1 MKINNNNIVSKWQE
15 YFINTYNQ
23 PDFVIDYGEGSC
35 FFDTK
40 GNKYIDFTSGYGVS
54 SLGYSNNNLKT
65 ALKEQVDKLLHTSNL
80 YFNGPVLSVGEKIIN
95 TSGLDKVYF
104 CNSGTEAN
112 ETAFKIARKYSS
124 DKYGEGRGT
133 IISLK
138 DSFHGRTMMSLMAT
152 GMDKYHKY
160 FYPLPEGF
168 KYVEKND
175 IEDFKNNIDSTVC
188 AVILEAI
195 QGEGGVNV
203 LEKDYIL
210 ELVKLCKEKD
220 IAVIFDE
227 VQCGIARTGKFFGYE
242 YFDVKP
248 DIVTIAKGLGA
259 GIPIGGV
266 LVNEKF
272 SKVLGKGDQGTT
284 FGGNLLAM
292 VAASVVLDE
301 ISKEGFYKDVLEK
314 GEYIRK
320 TIENFNSTI
329 VVKTKGM
336 GLMIG
341 VETTIESS
349 IIEEKA
355 RKKGLLVLTAG
366 KNVIRFLP
374 PLTISYEEINE
385 ALEILED
392 VLLEVN

>member
-1 MKINNNNIVSKWQE
+1 MNNDNTISKWNE
-15 YFINTYNQ
+15 YFIDTYNQ
-23 PDFVIDYGEGSC
+23 PNFVIDYGEGSC
-35 FFDTK
+35 FFDTN

-54 SLGYSNNNLKT
+54 SLGYSNSNLKN

-80 YFNGPVLSVGEKIIN
+80 YFNEPVLYSGEKIIN
-95 TSGLDKVYF
+95 SSGMAKVYF

-124 DKYGEGRGT
+124 DKYGNGRGT

-168 KYVEKND
+168 KYIERNN
-175 IEDFKNNIDSTVC
+175 IEDLKNNLDSTVC
-188 AVILEAI
+188 AIILEAI

-203 LEKDYIL
+203 LEKDYVL
-210 ELVKLCKEKD
+210 EIVKICQEKD
-220 IAVIFDE
+220 IVVIFDE
-227 VQCGIARTGKFFGYE
+227 VQCGIGRTGKLFGYE

-248 DIVTIAKGLGA
+248 DIVTVAKGLGA
-259 GIPIGGV
+259 GIPVGGV
-266 LVNEKF
+266 LVNKKL

-301 ISKEGFYKDVLEK
+301 ISKDGFYNEVLEK
-314 GEYIRK
+314 GNYIRK
-320 TIENFNSTI
+320 SIESFNNK
-329 VVKTKGM
+329 VVLKTKGI

-341 VETTIESS
+341 IETNIESS

-355 RKKGLLVLTAG
+355 IKKGLLILTAG
-366 KNVIRFLP
+366 KNVLRFLP
-374 PLTISYEEINE
+374 PLTISYKEIDE
-385 ALEILED
+385 ALEILKD
-392 VLLEVN
+392 ILLEIN

>member
-1 MKINNNNIVSKWQE
+1 MNNDNTISKWNE
-15 YFINTYNQ
+15 YFIDTYNQ
-23 PDFVIDYGEGSC
+23 PNFVIDYGEGSC
-35 FFDTK
+35 FFDTN

-54 SLGYSNNNLKT
+54 SLGYSNSNLKN

-80 YFNGPVLSVGEKIIN
+80 YFNEPVLYSGEKIIN
-95 TSGLDKVYF
+95 SSGMAKVYF

-124 DKYGEGRGT
+124 DKYGNGRGT

-168 KYVEKND
+168 KYIERNN
-175 IEDFKNNIDSTVC
+175 IEDLKNNLDSTVC
-188 AVILEAI
+188 AIILEAI

-203 LEKDYIL
+203 LEKDYVLQI
-210 ELVKLCKEKD
+210 VKICQEKD
-220 IAVIFDE
+220 IVVIFDE
-227 VQCGIARTGKFFGYE
+227 VQCGIGRTGKLFGYE

-248 DIVTIAKGLGA
+248 DIVTVAKGLGA
-259 GIPIGGV
+259 GIPVGGV
-266 LVNEKF
+266 LVNKKL

-301 ISKEGFYKDVLEK
+301 ISKDGFYNEVLEK
-314 GEYIRK
+314 GNYIRK
-320 TIENFNSTI
+320 SIESFNNKVI
-329 VVKTKGM
+329 LKTKGI

-341 VETTIESS
+341 IETNIESS

-355 RKKGLLVLTAG
+355 RKKGLLILTAG
-366 KNVIRFLP
+366 KNVLRFLP
-374 PLTISYEEINE
+374 PLTISYKEIDE
-385 ALEILED
+385 ALEILKD
-392 VLLEVN
+392 ILLEIN

>member
-1 MKINNNNIVSKWQE
+1 MNNNNTISKWNE
-15 YFINTYNQ
+15 YFIDTYNQ
-23 PDFVIDYGEGSC
+23 PNFVIDYGEGSC
-35 FFDTK
+35 FFDTN

-54 SLGYSNNNLKT
+54 SLGYSNSNLKN

-80 YFNGPVLSVGEKIIN
+80 YFNEPVLYSGEKIIN
-95 TSGLDKVYF
+95 SSGMAKVYF

-124 DKYGEGRGT
+124 DKYGNGRGT

-168 KYVEKND
+168 KYIERNN
-175 IEDFKNNIDSTVC
+175 IEDLKNNLDSTVC
-188 AVILEAI
+188 AIILEAI

-203 LEKDYIL
+203 LEKDYVL
-210 ELVKLCKEKD
+210 EIVKICQEKD
-220 IAVIFDE
+220 IVVIFDE
-227 VQCGIARTGKFFGYE
+227 VQCGIGRTGKLFGYE

-248 DIVTIAKGLGA
+248 DIVTVAKGLGA
-259 GIPIGGV
+259 GIPVGGV
-266 LVNEKF
+266 LVNKKL

-292 VAASVVLDE
+292 MAASVVLDE
-301 ISKEGFYKDVLEK
+301 ISKDGFYNEVLEK
-314 GEYIRK
+314 GNYIRK
-320 TIENFNSTI
+320 SIESFNNK
-329 VVKTKGM
+329 VVLKTKGI

-341 VETTIESS
+341 IETNIESS

-355 RKKGLLVLTAG
+355 RKKGLLILTAG
-366 KNVIRFLP
+366 KNVLRFLP
-374 PLTISYEEINE
+374 PLTISYKEIDE
-385 ALEILED
+385 ALEILKD
-392 VLLEVN
+392 ILLEIN

>member
-1 MKINNNNIVSKWQE
+1 MNNNNTISKWNE
-15 YFINTYNQ
+15 YFIDTYNQ
-23 PDFVIDYGEGSC
+23 PNFVIDYGEGSC
-35 FFDTK
+35 FFDTN

-54 SLGYSNNNLKT
+54 SLGYSNSNLKN

-80 YFNGPVLSVGEKIIN
+80 YFNEPVLYSGEKIIN
-95 TSGLDKVYF
+95 SSGMAKVYF

-124 DKYGEGRGT
+124 DKYGNGRGT

-168 KYVEKND
+168 KYIERNN
-175 IEDFKNNIDSTVC
+175 IEDLKNNLDSTVC
-188 AVILEAI
+188 AIILEAI

-203 LEKDYIL
+203 LEKDYVL
-210 ELVKLCKEKD
+210 EIVKICQEKD
-220 IAVIFDE
+220 IVVIFDE
-227 VQCGIARTGKFFGYE
+227 VQCGIGRTGKLFGYE

-248 DIVTIAKGLGA
+248 DIVTVAKGLGA
-259 GIPIGGV
+259 GIPVGGV
-266 LVNEKF
+266 LVNKKL

-301 ISKEGFYKDVLEK
+301 ISKDGFYNEVLEK
-314 GEYIRK
+314 GNYIRK
-320 TIENFNSTI
+320 SIESFNNK
-329 VVKTKGM
+329 VVLKTKGI

-341 VETTIESS
+341 IETNIESS

-355 RKKGLLVLTAG
+355 RKKGLLILTAG
-366 KNVIRFLP
+366 KNVLRFLP
-374 PLTISYEEINE
+374 PLTISYKEIDE
-385 ALEILED
+385 ALEILKD
-392 VLLEVN
+392 ILLEIN

>member
-1 MKINNNNIVSKWQE
+1 MNNDNTISKWNE
-15 YFINTYNQ
+15 YFIDTYNQ
-23 PDFVIDYGEGSC
+23 PNFVIDYGEGSC
-35 FFDTK
+35 FFDTN

-54 SLGYSNNNLKT
+54 SLGYSNINLKN

-80 YFNGPVLSVGEKIIN
+80 YFNEPVLYSGEKIIN
-95 TSGLDKVYF
+95 SSGMAKVYF

-124 DKYGEGRGT
+124 DKYGNGRGT

-168 KYVEKND
+168 KYIERNN
-175 IEDFKNNIDSTVC
+175 IEDLKNNLDSTVC
-188 AVILEAI
+188 AIILEAI

-203 LEKDYIL
+203 LEKDYVL
-210 ELVKLCKEKD
+210 EIVKICQEKD
-220 IAVIFDE
+220 IVVIFDE
-227 VQCGIARTGKFFGYE
+227 VQCGIGRTGKLFGYE

-248 DIVTIAKGLGA
+248 DIVTVAKGLGA
-259 GIPIGGV
+259 GIPVGGV
-266 LVNEKF
+266 LVNKKL

-301 ISKEGFYKDVLEK
+301 ISKDGFYNEVLEK
-314 GEYIRK
+314 GNYIRK
-320 TIENFNSTI
+320 SIESFNNK
-329 VVKTKGM
+329 VVLKTKGI

-341 VETTIESS
+341 IETNIESS

-355 RKKGLLVLTAG
+355 RKKGLLILTAG
-366 KNVIRFLP
+366 KNVLRFLP
-374 PLTISYEEINE
+374 PLTISYKEIDE
-385 ALEILED
+385 ALEILKD
-392 VLLEVN
+392 ILLEIN

>member
-1 MKINNNNIVSKWQE
+1 MNNNNTISKWNE
-15 YFINTYNQ
+15 YFIDTYNQ
-23 PDFVIDYGEGSC
+23 PNFVIDYGEGSC
-35 FFDTK
+35 FFDTN

-54 SLGYSNNNLKT
+54 SLGYSNSNLKK
-65 ALKEQVDKLLHTSNL
+65 ALKDQVDKLLHTSNL
-80 YFNGPVLSVGEKIIN
+80 YFNEPVLYSGEKIIN
-95 TSGLDKVYF
+95 SSGMAKVYF

-112 ETAFKIARKYSS
+112 ETSFKIARKYSS
-124 DKYGEGRGT
+124 DKYGNGRGT

-168 KYVEKND
+168 KYIERNN
-175 IEDFKNNIDSTVC
+175 IEDLKNNLDSTVC
-188 AVILEAI
+188 AIILEAI

-203 LEKDYIL
+203 LEKDYVL
-210 ELVKLCKEKD
+210 EMVKICQEKD
-220 IAVIFDE
+220 IVVIFDE
-227 VQCGIARTGKFFGYE
+227 VQCGIGRTGKLFGYE

-248 DIVTIAKGLGA
+248 DIVTVAKGLGA
-259 GIPIGGV
+259 GIPVGGV
-266 LVNEKF
+266 LVNKKL

-301 ISKEGFYKDVLEK
+301 ISKDGFYNEVLEK
-314 GEYIRK
+314 GNYIRK
-320 TIENFNSTI
+320 SIESFNNK
-329 VVKTKGM
+329 VVLKTKGI

-341 VETTIESS
+341 IETNIESS

-355 RKKGLLVLTAG
+355 RKKGLLILTAG
-366 KNVIRFLP
+366 KNVLRFLP
-374 PLTISYEEINE
+374 PLTISYKEIDE
-385 ALEILED
+385 ALEILKD
-392 VLLEVN
+392 ILLEID

>member
-1 MKINNNNIVSKWQE
+1 MNNDNTISKWNE
-15 YFINTYNQ
+15 YFIDTYNQ
-23 PDFVIDYGEGSC
+23 PNFVIDYGEGSC
-35 FFDTK
+35 FFDTN

-54 SLGYSNNNLKT
+54 SLGYSNSNLKN

-80 YFNGPVLSVGEKIIN
+80 YFNEPVLYSGEKIIN
-95 TSGLDKVYF
+95 SSGMAKVYF

-124 DKYGEGRGT
+124 DKYGNGRGT

-168 KYVEKND
+168 KYIERNN
-175 IEDFKNNIDSTVC
+175 IEDLKNNLDSTVC
-188 AVILEAI
+188 AIILEAI

-203 LEKDYIL
+203 LEKDYVL
-210 ELVKLCKEKD
+210 EIVKICQKKD
-220 IAVIFDE
+220 IVVIFDE
-227 VQCGIARTGKFFGYE
+227 VQCGIGRTGKLFGYE

-248 DIVTIAKGLGA
+248 DIVTVAKGLGA
-259 GIPIGGV
+259 GIPVGGV
-266 LVNEKF
+266 LVNKKL

-301 ISKEGFYKDVLEK
+301 ISKDGFYNEVLEK
-314 GEYIRK
+314 GNYIRK
-320 TIENFNSTI
+320 SIESFNNK
-329 VVKTKGM
+329 VVLKTKGI

-341 VETTIESS
+341 IETNIESS

-355 RKKGLLVLTAG
+355 RKKGLLILTAG
-366 KNVIRFLP
+366 KNVLRFLP
-374 PLTISYEEINE
+374 PLTISYKEIDE
-385 ALEILED
+385 ALEILKD
-392 VLLEVN
+392 ILLEIN

>member
-1 MKINNNNIVSKWQE
+1 MNKNSTISKWNE
-15 YFINTYNQ
+15 YFIDTYNQ
-23 PDFVIDYGEGSC
+23 PNFVIDYGKGSC
-35 FFDTK
+35 FFDID

-54 SLGYSNNNLKT
+54 SLGYSNNNLKNV
-65 ALKEQVDKLLHTSNL
+65 LKEQVDRLLHTSNL
-80 YFNGPVLSVGEKIIN
+80 YFNEPVLYAGEKIIN
-95 TSGLDKVYF
+95 ISGMDKVYF

-168 KYVEKND
+168 KYIERNN
-175 IEDFKNNIDSTVC
+175 IEDLKSNIDSSVC
-188 AVILEAI
+188 AIILEAI

-203 LEKDYIL
+203 LEKDYVL
-210 ELVKLCKEKD
+210 ELSKICKEKD
-220 IAVIFDE
+220 IVLIFDE
-227 VQCGIARTGKFFGYE
+227 VQCGIARTGKLFGYE

-248 DIVTIAKGLGA
+248 DIVTVAKGLGA

-266 LVNEKF
+266 LVNEKL

-292 VAASVVLDE
+292 VAATVVLDE
-301 ISKEGFYKDVLEK
+301 ISKEGFYNDITEK
-314 GEYIRK
+314 GAYIRK
-320 TIENFNSTI
+320 SIEDFNSE
-329 VVKTKGM
+329 VVLNTKGL

-341 VETTIESS
+341 IETSVESS

-355 RKKGLLVLTAG
+355 RKKGLLILTAG
-366 KNVIRFLP
+366 KNVLRFLP
-374 PLTISYEEINE
+374 PLTVSYKEIDEALKILKDILLEIN
-385 ALEILED
+385 
-392 VLLEVN
+392 

>member
-1 MKINNNNIVSKWQE
+1 MNNDNTISKWNE
-15 YFINTYNQ
+15 YFIDTYNQ
-23 PDFVIDYGEGSC
+23 PNFVIDYGEGSC
-35 FFDTK
+35 FFDTN

-54 SLGYSNNNLKT
+54 SLGYSNSNLKN

-80 YFNGPVLSVGEKIIN
+80 YFNEPVLYSGEKIIN
-95 TSGLDKVYF
+95 SSGMAKVYF

-124 DKYGEGRGT
+124 DKYGNGRGT

-168 KYVEKND
+168 KYIERNN
-175 IEDFKNNIDSTVC
+175 IEDLKNNLDSTVC
-188 AVILEAI
+188 AIILEAI

-203 LEKDYIL
+203 LEKDYVLQI
-210 ELVKLCKEKD
+210 VKICQEKD
-220 IAVIFDE
+220 IVVIFDE
-227 VQCGIARTGKFFGYE
+227 VQCGIGRTGKLFGYE

-248 DIVTIAKGLGA
+248 DIVTVAKGLGA
-259 GIPIGGV
+259 GIPVGGV
-266 LVNEKF
+266 LVNKKL

-301 ISKEGFYKDVLEK
+301 ISKDGFYNEVLEK
-314 GEYIRK
+314 GNYIRK
-320 TIENFNSTI
+320 SIESFNNK
-329 VVKTKGM
+329 VVLKTKGI

-341 VETTIESS
+341 IETNIESS

-355 RKKGLLVLTAG
+355 RKKGLLILTAG
-366 KNVIRFLP
+366 KNVLRFLP
-374 PLTISYEEINE
+374 PLTISYREIDE
-385 ALEILED
+385 ALEILKD
-392 VLLEVN
+392 ILLEIN

>member
-1 MKINNNNIVSKWQE
+1 MNNDNTISKWNE
-15 YFINTYNQ
+15 YFIDTYNQ
-23 PDFVIDYGEGSC
+23 PNFVIDYGEGSC
-35 FFDTK
+35 FFDTN

-54 SLGYSNNNLKT
+54 SLGYSNSNLKN

-80 YFNGPVLSVGEKIIN
+80 YFNEPVLYSGEKIIN
-95 TSGLDKVYF
+95 SSGMAKVYF

-124 DKYGEGRGT
+124 DKYGNGRGT

-168 KYVEKND
+168 KYVERNN
-175 IEDFKNNIDSTVC
+175 IEDLKNNLDSTVC
-188 AVILEAI
+188 AIILEAI

-203 LEKDYIL
+203 LEKDYVL
-210 ELVKLCKEKD
+210 EIVKICQEKD
-220 IAVIFDE
+220 IVVIFDE
-227 VQCGIARTGKFFGYE
+227 VQCGIGRTGKLFGYE

-248 DIVTIAKGLGA
+248 DIVTVAKGLGA
-259 GIPIGGV
+259 GIPVGGV
-266 LVNEKF
+266 LVNKKL

-292 VAASVVLDE
+292 VVASVVLDE
-301 ISKEGFYKDVLEK
+301 ISKDGFYNEVLEK
-314 GEYIRK
+314 GNYIRK
-320 TIENFNSTI
+320 SIESFNNK
-329 VVKTKGM
+329 VVLKTKGI

-341 VETTIESS
+341 IETNIESS

-355 RKKGLLVLTAG
+355 RKKGLLILTAG
-366 KNVIRFLP
+366 KNVLRFLP
-374 PLTISYEEINE
+374 PLTISYKEIDE
-385 ALEILED
+385 ALEILKD
-392 VLLEVN
+392 ILLEIN

>member
-1 MKINNNNIVSKWQE
+1 MNNNNTISKWNE
-15 YFINTYNQ
+15 YFIDTYNQ
-23 PDFVIDYGEGSC
+23 PNFVIDYGEGSC
-35 FFDTK
+35 FFDTN

-54 SLGYSNNNLKT
+54 SLGYSNSNLKN

-80 YFNGPVLSVGEKIIN
+80 YFNEPVLYSGEKIIN
-95 TSGLDKVYF
+95 SSGMAKVYF

-124 DKYGEGRGT
+124 DKYGNGRGT

-168 KYVEKND
+168 KYIERNN
-175 IEDFKNNIDSTVC
+175 IEDLKNNLDSTVC
-188 AVILEAI
+188 AIILEAI

-203 LEKDYIL
+203 LEKDYVL
-210 ELVKLCKEKD
+210 EIVKICQEKD
-220 IAVIFDE
+220 IVVIFDE
-227 VQCGIARTGKFFGYE
+227 VQCGIGRTGKLFGYE

-248 DIVTIAKGLGA
+248 DIVTVSKGLGA
-259 GIPIGGV
+259 GIPVGGV
-266 LVNEKF
+266 LVNKKL

-301 ISKEGFYKDVLEK
+301 ISKDGFYNEVLEK
-314 GEYIRK
+314 GNYIRK
-320 TIENFNSTI
+320 SIESFNNK
-329 VVKTKGM
+329 VVLKTKGI

-341 VETTIESS
+341 IETNIESS

-355 RKKGLLVLTAG
+355 RKKGLLILTAG
-366 KNVIRFLP
+366 KNVLRFLP
-374 PLTISYEEINE
+374 PLTISYKEIDE
-385 ALEILED
+385 ALEILKD
-392 VLLEVN
+392 ILLEIN

>member
-1 MKINNNNIVSKWQE
+1 MNNNNTISKWNE
-15 YFINTYNQ
+15 YFIDTYNQ
-23 PDFVIDYGEGSC
+23 PNFVIDYGEGSC
-35 FFDTK
+35 FFDTN

-54 SLGYSNNNLKT
+54 SLGYSNGNLKN

-80 YFNGPVLSVGEKIIN
+80 YFNEPVLYSGEKIIN
-95 TSGLDKVYF
+95 ASGMAKVYF

-124 DKYGEGRGT
+124 DKYGNGRGT

-168 KYVEKND
+168 KYIERNN
-175 IEDFKNNIDSTVC
+175 IEDLKNNIDSTVC
-188 AVILEAI
+188 AIILEAI

-203 LEKDYIL
+203 LEKDYVL
-210 ELVKLCKEKD
+210 ELVKICQEKD
-220 IAVIFDE
+220 IVVIFDE
-227 VQCGIARTGKFFGYE
+227 VQCGIGRTGKLFGYE

-248 DIVTIAKGLGA
+248 DIVTVAKGLGA
-259 GIPIGGV
+259 GIPVGGV
-266 LVNEKF
+266 LVNKKL

-292 VAASVVLDE
+292 VATSVVLDE
-301 ISKEGFYKDVLEK
+301 ISKDGFYNEVLEK
-314 GEYIRK
+314 GNYIRK
-320 TIENFNSTI
+320 SIESFNNK
-329 VVKTKGM
+329 VVLKTKGI

-341 VETTIESS
+341 IETNIESS

-355 RKKGLLVLTAG
+355 RKKGLLILTAG
-366 KNVIRFLP
+366 KNVLRFLP
-374 PLTISYEEINE
+374 PLTISYKEIDE
-385 ALEILED
+385 ALEILKD
-392 VLLEVN
+392 ILLEIN

>member
-1 MKINNNNIVSKWQE
+1 MNNDNTISKWNE
-15 YFINTYNQ
+15 YFIDTYNQ
-23 PDFVIDYGEGSC
+23 PNFVIDYGEGSC
-35 FFDTK
+35 FFDTN

-54 SLGYSNNNLKT
+54 SLGYSNSNLKN

-80 YFNGPVLSVGEKIIN
+80 YFNEPVLYSGEKIIN
-95 TSGLDKVYF
+95 SSGMAKVYF

-124 DKYGEGRGT
+124 DKYGNGRGT

-168 KYVEKND
+168 KYIERNN
-175 IEDFKNNIDSTVC
+175 IEDLKNNLDSTVC
-188 AVILEAI
+188 AIILEAI

-203 LEKDYIL
+203 LEKDYVL
-210 ELVKLCKEKD
+210 EIVKICQEKD
-220 IAVIFDE
+220 IVVIFDE
-227 VQCGIARTGKFFGYE
+227 VQCGIGRTGKLFGYE

-248 DIVTIAKGLGA
+248 DIVTVAKGLGA
-259 GIPIGGV
+259 GIPVGGV
-266 LVNEKF
+266 LVNKKL

-301 ISKEGFYKDVLEK
+301 ISKDGFYNEVLEK
-314 GEYIRK
+314 GNYIRK
-320 TIENFNSTI
+320 SIESFNNK
-329 VVKTKGM
+329 VVLKTKGI

-341 VETTIESS
+341 IETNIESS

-355 RKKGLLVLTAG
+355 RKKGLLILTAG
-366 KNVIRFLP
+366 KNVLRFLP
-374 PLTISYEEINE
+374 PLTISYKEIDE
-385 ALEILED
+385 ALEILKD
-392 VLLEVN
+392 ILLEIN

>member
-1 MKINNNNIVSKWQE
+1 MNNDNTISKWNE
-15 YFINTYNQ
+15 YFIDTYNQ
-23 PDFVIDYGEGSC
+23 PNFVIDYGEGSC
-35 FFDTK
+35 FFDTN

-54 SLGYSNNNLKT
+54 SLGYSNSNLKN

-80 YFNGPVLSVGEKIIN
+80 YFNEPVLYSGEKIIN
-95 TSGLDKVYF
+95 SSGMAKVYF
-104 CNSGTEAN
+104 CNSGTKAN

-124 DKYGEGRGT
+124 DKYGNGRGT

-168 KYVEKND
+168 KYIERNN
-175 IEDFKNNIDSTVC
+175 IEDLKNNLDSTVC
-188 AVILEAI
+188 AIILEAI

-203 LEKDYIL
+203 LEKDYVL
-210 ELVKLCKEKD
+210 EIVKICQEKD
-220 IAVIFDE
+220 IVVIFDE
-227 VQCGIARTGKFFGYE
+227 VQCGIGRTGKLFGYE

-248 DIVTIAKGLGA
+248 DIVTVAKGLGA
-259 GIPIGGV
+259 GIPVGGV
-266 LVNEKF
+266 LVNKKL

-301 ISKEGFYKDVLEK
+301 ISKDGFYNEVLEK
-314 GEYIRK
+314 GNYIRK
-320 TIENFNSTI
+320 SIESFNNKVI
-329 VVKTKGM
+329 LKTKGI

-341 VETTIESS
+341 IETNIESS

-355 RKKGLLVLTAG
+355 RKKGLLILTAG
-366 KNVIRFLP
+366 KNVLRFLP
-374 PLTISYEEINE
+374 PLTISYKEIDE
-385 ALEILED
+385 ALEILKD
-392 VLLEVN
+392 ILLEIN

>member
-1 MKINNNNIVSKWQE
+1 MNKNSTISKWNE
-15 YFINTYNQ
+15 YFIDTYNQ
-23 PDFVIDYGEGSC
+23 PNFVIDYGKGSC
-35 FFDTK
+35 FFDID

-54 SLGYSNNNLKT
+54 SLGYSNNSLKN

-80 YFNGPVLSVGEKIIN
+80 YFNEPVLYSGEKIIN
-95 TSGLDKVYF
+95 ISGMDKVYF

-168 KYVEKND
+168 KYIERNN
-175 IEDFKNNIDSTVC
+175 IEDLKSNIDSSVC
-188 AVILEAI
+188 AIILEAI

-203 LEKDYIL
+203 LEKDYVL
-210 ELVKLCKEKD
+210 ELAKICKEKD
-220 IAVIFDE
+220 IVLIFDE
-227 VQCGIARTGKFFGYE
+227 VQCGIARTGKIFGYE

-248 DIVTIAKGLGA
+248 DIVTVAKGLGA

-266 LVNEKF
+266 LVNEKL

-292 VAASVVLDE
+292 VAATVVLDE
-301 ISKEGFYKDVLEK
+301 ISKEGFYNDITEK
-314 GEYIRK
+314 GAYIRK
-320 TIENFNSTI
+320 SIEDFNSE
-329 VVKTKGM
+329 VVLNTKGL

-341 VETTIESS
+341 IETSVESS

-355 RKKGLLVLTAG
+355 RKKGLLILTAG
-366 KNVIRFLP
+366 KNVLRFLP
-374 PLTISYEEINE
+374 PLTVSYKEIDEALKILKDILLEIN
-385 ALEILED
+385 
-392 VLLEVN
+392 

>member
-1 MKINNNNIVSKWQE
+1 MNNDNTISKWNE
-15 YFINTYNQ
+15 YFIDTYNQ
-23 PDFVIDYGEGSC
+23 PNFVIDYGEGSC
-35 FFDTK
+35 FFDTN

-54 SLGYSNNNLKT
+54 SLGYSNSNLKN

-80 YFNGPVLSVGEKIIN
+80 YFNEPVLYSGEKIIN
-95 TSGLDKVYF
+95 SSGMAKVYF

-124 DKYGEGRGT
+124 DKYGNGRGT

-168 KYVEKND
+168 KYIERNN
-175 IEDFKNNIDSTVC
+175 IEDLKNNLDSTVC
-188 AVILEAI
+188 AIILEAI

-203 LEKDYIL
+203 LEKDYVL
-210 ELVKLCKEKD
+210 EIVKICQEKD
-220 IAVIFDE
+220 IVVIFDE
-227 VQCGIARTGKFFGYE
+227 VQCGIGRTGKLFGYE

-248 DIVTIAKGLGA
+248 DIVTVAKGLGA
-259 GIPIGGV
+259 GIPVGGV
-266 LVNEKF
+266 LVNKKL
-272 SKVLGKGDQGTT
+272 SKVLGKVDQGTT

-301 ISKEGFYKDVLEK
+301 ISKDGFYNEVLEK
-314 GEYIRK
+314 GNYIRK
-320 TIENFNSTI
+320 SIESFNNK
-329 VVKTKGM
+329 VVLKTKGI

-341 VETTIESS
+341 IETNIESS

-355 RKKGLLVLTAG
+355 RKKGLLILTAG
-366 KNVIRFLP
+366 KNVLRFLP
-374 PLTISYEEINE
+374 PLTISYKEIDE
-385 ALEILED
+385 ALEILKD
-392 VLLEVN
+392 ILLEIN

>member
-1 MKINNNNIVSKWQE
+1 MNNDNTISKWNE
-15 YFINTYNQ
+15 YFIDTYNQ
-23 PDFVIDYGEGSC
+23 PNFVIDYGEGSC
-35 FFDTK
+35 FFDTN

-54 SLGYSNNNLKT
+54 SLGYSNSNLKN

-80 YFNGPVLSVGEKIIN
+80 YFNEPVLYSGEKIIN
-95 TSGLDKVYF
+95 SSGMSKVYF

-124 DKYGEGRGT
+124 DKYGNGRGT

-168 KYVEKND
+168 KYIERNN
-175 IEDFKNNIDSTVC
+175 IEDLKNNLDSTVC
-188 AVILEAI
+188 AIILEAI

-203 LEKDYIL
+203 LEKDYVL
-210 ELVKLCKEKD
+210 EIVKICQEKD
-220 IAVIFDE
+220 IVVIFDE
-227 VQCGIARTGKFFGYE
+227 VQCGIGRTGKLFGYE

-248 DIVTIAKGLGA
+248 DIVTVAKGLGA
-259 GIPIGGV
+259 GIPVGGV
-266 LVNEKF
+266 LVNKKL

-301 ISKEGFYKDVLEK
+301 ISKDGFYNEVLEK
-314 GEYIRK
+314 GNYIRK
-320 TIENFNSTI
+320 SIESFNNK
-329 VVKTKGM
+329 VVLKTKGI

-341 VETTIESS
+341 IETNIESS

-355 RKKGLLVLTAG
+355 RKKGLLILTAG
-366 KNVIRFLP
+366 KNVLRFLP
-374 PLTISYEEINE
+374 PLTISYKEIDE
-385 ALEILED
+385 ALEILKD
-392 VLLEVN
+392 ILLEIN

>member
-1 MKINNNNIVSKWQE
+1 MNNDNTISKWNE
-15 YFINTYNQ
+15 YFIDTYNQ
-23 PDFVIDYGEGSC
+23 PNFVIDYGEGSC
-35 FFDTK
+35 FFDTN
-40 GNKYIDFTSGYGVS
+40 GNRYIDFTSGYGVS
-54 SLGYSNNNLKT
+54 SLGYSNSNLKN

-80 YFNGPVLSVGEKIIN
+80 YFNEPVLYSGEKIIN
-95 TSGLDKVYF
+95 SSGMAKVYF

-124 DKYGEGRGT
+124 DKYGNGRGT

-168 KYVEKND
+168 KYIERNN
-175 IEDFKNNIDSTVC
+175 IEDLKNNLDSTVC
-188 AVILEAI
+188 AIILEAI

-203 LEKDYIL
+203 LEKDYVL
-210 ELVKLCKEKD
+210 EIVKICQEKD
-220 IAVIFDE
+220 IVVIFDE
-227 VQCGIARTGKFFGYE
+227 VQCGIGRTGKLFGYE

-248 DIVTIAKGLGA
+248 DIVTVAKGLGA
-259 GIPIGGV
+259 GIPVGGV
-266 LVNEKF
+266 LVNKKL

-301 ISKEGFYKDVLEK
+301 ISKDGFYNEVLEK
-314 GEYIRK
+314 GNYIRK
-320 TIENFNSTI
+320 SIESFNNK
-329 VVKTKGM
+329 VVLKTKGI

-341 VETTIESS
+341 IETNIESS

-355 RKKGLLVLTAG
+355 RKKGLLILTAG
-366 KNVIRFLP
+366 KNVLRFLP
-374 PLTISYEEINE
+374 PLTISYKEIDE
-385 ALEILED
+385 ALEILKD
-392 VLLEVN
+392 ILLEIN

>member
-1 MKINNNNIVSKWQE
+1 MNNDNTISKWNE
-15 YFINTYNQ
+15 YFIDTYNQ
-23 PDFVIDYGEGSC
+23 PNFVIDYGEGSC
-35 FFDTK
+35 FFDTN

-54 SLGYSNNNLKT
+54 SLGYSNSNLKN

-80 YFNGPVLSVGEKIIN
+80 YFNEPVLYSGEKIIN
-95 TSGLDKVYF
+95 SSGMAKVYF

-124 DKYGEGRGT
+124 DKYGNGRGT

-168 KYVEKND
+168 KYIERNN
-175 IEDFKNNIDSTVC
+175 IEDLKNNLDSTVC
-188 AVILEAI
+188 AIILEAI

-203 LEKDYIL
+203 LEKDYVLQI
-210 ELVKLCKEKD
+210 VKICQEKD
-220 IAVIFDE
+220 IVVIFDE
-227 VQCGIARTGKFFGYE
+227 VQCGIGRTGKLFGYE

-248 DIVTIAKGLGA
+248 DIVTVAKGLGA
-259 GIPIGGV
+259 GIPVGGV
-266 LVNEKF
+266 LVNKKL

-301 ISKEGFYKDVLEK
+301 ISKDGFYNEVLEK
-314 GEYIRK
+314 GNYIRK
-320 TIENFNSTI
+320 SIESFNNK
-329 VVKTKGM
+329 VVLKTKGI

-341 VETTIESS
+341 IETNIESS

-355 RKKGLLVLTAG
+355 RKKGLLILTAG
-366 KNVIRFLP
+366 KNVLRFLP
-374 PLTISYEEINE
+374 PLTISYKEIDK
-385 ALEILED
+385 ALEILKD
-392 VLLEVN
+392 ILLEIN

>member
-1 MKINNNNIVSKWQE
+1 MNNNSTISKWNE
-15 YFINTYNQ
+15 YFIDTYNQ
-23 PDFVIDYGEGSC
+23 PNFVIDYGEGSC
-35 FFDTK
+35 FFDTN

-54 SLGYSNNNLKT
+54 SLGYSNNNLKN

-80 YFNGPVLSVGEKIIN
+80 YFNEPVLCAGEKIIN
-95 TSGLDKVYF
+95 ASGMDKIYF

-124 DKYGEGRGT
+124 DKYGKDRGT

-168 KYVEKND
+168 KYIERNN
-175 IEDFKNNIDSTVC
+175 IEDLKNNLDSTVC
-188 AVILEAI
+188 AIILEAI
-195 QGEGGVNV
+195 QGEGGVNI
-203 LEKDYIL
+203 LEKDYVL
-210 ELVKLCKEKD
+210 ELVKICKEKD
-220 IAVIFDE
+220 IVVIFDE
-227 VQCGIARTGKFFGYE
+227 VQCGIGRTGKLFGYE

-248 DIVTIAKGLGA
+248 DIVTVAKGLGA
-259 GIPIGGV
+259 GIPVGGV
-266 LVNEKF
+266 LVNENL

-301 ISKEGFYKDVLEK
+301 VSKDGFYNEVLEK
-314 GEYIRK
+314 GDYIRK
-320 TIENFNSTI
+320 SIENFNSK
-329 VVKTKGM
+329 VVLKTKGI

-341 VETTIESS
+341 IKTNIESS

-355 RKKGLLVLTAG
+355 RKKGLLILTAG
-366 KNVIRFLP
+366 KNVLRFLP
-374 PLTISYEEINE
+374 PLTISYKEIDE
-385 ALEILED
+385 ALEILKD
-392 VLLEVN
+392 ILLKIN

>member
-1 MKINNNNIVSKWQE
+1 MNNNNTISKWNE
-15 YFINTYNQ
+15 YFIDTYNQ
-23 PDFVIDYGEGSC
+23 PNFVIDYGEGSC
-35 FFDTK
+35 FFDTNS
-40 GNKYIDFTSGYGVS
+40 NKYIDFTSGYGVS
-54 SLGYSNNNLKT
+54 SLGYSNSNLKN

-80 YFNGPVLSVGEKIIN
+80 YFNEPVLYSGEKIIN
-95 TSGLDKVYF
+95 SSGMAKVYF

-124 DKYGEGRGT
+124 DKYGNGRGT

-168 KYVEKND
+168 KYIERNN
-175 IEDFKNNIDSTVC
+175 IEDLKNNLDSTVC
-188 AVILEAI
+188 AIILEAI

-203 LEKDYIL
+203 LEKDYVL
-210 ELVKLCKEKD
+210 EIVKICQEKD
-220 IAVIFDE
+220 IVVIFDE
-227 VQCGIARTGKFFGYE
+227 VQCGIGRTGKLFGYE

-248 DIVTIAKGLGA
+248 DIVTVAKGLGA
-259 GIPIGGV
+259 GIPVGGV
-266 LVNEKF
+266 LVNKKL

-301 ISKEGFYKDVLEK
+301 ISKDGFYNEVLEK
-314 GEYIRK
+314 GNYIRK
-320 TIENFNSTI
+320 SIESFNNK
-329 VVKTKGM
+329 VVLKTKGI

-341 VETTIESS
+341 IETNIESS

-355 RKKGLLVLTAG
+355 RKKGLLILTAG
-366 KNVIRFLP
+366 KNVLRFLP
-374 PLTISYEEINE
+374 PLTISYKEIDE
-385 ALEILED
+385 ALEILKD
-392 VLLEVN
+392 ILLEIN

>member
-1 MKINNNNIVSKWQE
+1 MNNDNTISKWNE
-15 YFINTYNQ
+15 YFIDTYNQ
-23 PDFVIDYGEGSC
+23 PNFVIDYGEGSC
-35 FFDTK
+35 FFDTN

-54 SLGYSNNNLKT
+54 SLGYSNSNLKN

-80 YFNGPVLSVGEKIIN
+80 YFNEPVLYSGEKIIN
-95 TSGLDKVYF
+95 SSGMAKVYF

-124 DKYGEGRGT
+124 DKYGNGRGT

-168 KYVEKND
+168 KYIERNN
-175 IEDFKNNIDSTVC
+175 IEDLKNNLDSTVC
-188 AVILEAI
+188 AIILEAI

-203 LEKDYIL
+203 LEKDYVLQI
-210 ELVKLCKEKD
+210 VKICQEKD
-220 IAVIFDE
+220 IVVIFDE
-227 VQCGIARTGKFFGYE
+227 VQCGIGRTGKLFGYE

-248 DIVTIAKGLGA
+248 DIVTVAKGLGA
-259 GIPIGGV
+259 GIPVGGV
-266 LVNEKF
+266 LVNKKL

-301 ISKEGFYKDVLEK
+301 ISKDGFYNEVLEK
-314 GEYIRK
+314 GNYIRK
-320 TIENFNSTI
+320 SIESFNNK
-329 VVKTKGM
+329 VVLKTKGI

-341 VETTIESS
+341 IETNIESS

-355 RKKGLLVLTAG
+355 RKKGLLILTAG
-366 KNVIRFLP
+366 KNVLRFLP
-374 PLTISYEEINE
+374 PLTISYKEIDE
-385 ALEILED
+385 ALEILKD
-392 VLLEVN
+392 ILLEIN

>member
-1 MKINNNNIVSKWQE
+1 MNNNNTILKWNE
-15 YFINTYNQ
+15 YFIDTYNQ
-23 PDFVIDYGEGSC
+23 PNFVIDYGEGSC
-35 FFDTK
+35 FFDTN

-54 SLGYSNNNLKT
+54 SLGYSNSNLKN
-65 ALKEQVDKLLHTSNL
+65 ALKDQVDKLLHTSNL
-80 YFNGPVLSVGEKIIN
+80 YFNEPVLYSGEKIIN
-95 TSGLDKVYF
+95 SSGMAKVYF

-124 DKYGEGRGT
+124 DKYGNARGT

-168 KYVEKND
+168 KYIERNN
-175 IEDFKNNIDSTVC
+175 IEDLKNNLDSTVC
-188 AVILEAI
+188 AIILEAI

-203 LEKDYIL
+203 LEKDYVL
-210 ELVKLCKEKD
+210 EIVKICQEKD
-220 IAVIFDE
+220 IVVIFDE
-227 VQCGIARTGKFFGYE
+227 VQCGIGRTGKLFGYE

-248 DIVTIAKGLGA
+248 DIVTVAKGLGV
-259 GIPIGGV
+259 GIPVGGV
-266 LVNEKF
+266 LVNKKL

-301 ISKEGFYKDVLEK
+301 ISKDGFYNEVLEK
-314 GEYIRK
+314 GNYIRK
-320 TIENFNSTI
+320 SIESFNNK
-329 VVKTKGM
+329 VVLKTKGI

-341 VETTIESS
+341 IETNIESS

-355 RKKGLLVLTAG
+355 RKKGLLILTAG
-366 KNVIRFLP
+366 KNVLRFLP
-374 PLTISYEEINE
+374 PLTISYKEIDE
-385 ALEILED
+385 ALEILKD
-392 VLLEVN
+392 ILLEIN

>member
-1 MKINNNNIVSKWQE
+1 MNNDNTISKWNE
-15 YFINTYNQ
+15 YFIDTYNQ
-23 PDFVIDYGEGSC
+23 PNFVINYGEGSC
-35 FFDTK
+35 FFDTN

-54 SLGYSNNNLKT
+54 SLGYSNSNLKN

-80 YFNGPVLSVGEKIIN
+80 YFNEPVLYSGEKIIN
-95 TSGLDKVYF
+95 SSGMAKVYF

-124 DKYGEGRGT
+124 DKYGNGRGT

-168 KYVEKND
+168 KYIERNN
-175 IEDFKNNIDSTVC
+175 IEDLKNNLDSTVC
-188 AVILEAI
+188 AIILEAI

-203 LEKDYIL
+203 LEKDYVL
-210 ELVKLCKEKD
+210 EIVKICQEKD
-220 IAVIFDE
+220 IVVIFDE
-227 VQCGIARTGKFFGYE
+227 VQCGIGRTGKLFGYE

-248 DIVTIAKGLGA
+248 DIVTVAKGLGA
-259 GIPIGGV
+259 GIPVGGV
-266 LVNEKF
+266 LVNKKL

-301 ISKEGFYKDVLEK
+301 ISKDGFYNEVLEK
-314 GEYIRK
+314 GNYIRK
-320 TIENFNSTI
+320 SIESFNNKVI
-329 VVKTKGM
+329 LKTKGI

-341 VETTIESS
+341 IETNIESS

-355 RKKGLLVLTAG
+355 RKKGLLILTAG
-366 KNVIRFLP
+366 KNVLRFLP
-374 PLTISYEEINE
+374 PLTISYKEIDE
-385 ALEILED
+385 ALEILKD
-392 VLLEVN
+392 ILLEIN

>member
-1 MKINNNNIVSKWQE
+1 MNNNNTISKWNE
-15 YFINTYNQ
+15 YFIDTYNQ
-23 PDFVIDYGEGSC
+23 PNFVIDYGEGSC
-35 FFDTK
+35 FFDTN

-54 SLGYSNNNLKT
+54 SLGYSNSNLKN

-80 YFNGPVLSVGEKIIN
+80 YFNEPVLYSGEKIIN
-95 TSGLDKVYF
+95 SSGMAKVYF

-124 DKYGEGRGT
+124 DKYGNGRGT

-168 KYVEKND
+168 KYIERNN
-175 IEDFKNNIDSTVC
+175 IEDLKNNLDSTVC
-188 AVILEAI
+188 AIILEAI

-203 LEKDYIL
+203 LEKDYVL
-210 ELVKLCKEKD
+210 EIVKICQEKD
-220 IAVIFDE
+220 IVVIFDE
-227 VQCGIARTGKFFGYE
+227 VQCGIGRTGKLFGYE

-248 DIVTIAKGLGA
+248 DIVTVAKGLGA
-259 GIPIGGV
+259 GIPVGGV
-266 LVNEKF
+266 LVNKKL

-301 ISKEGFYKDVLEK
+301 ISKDGFYNEVLEK
-314 GEYIRK
+314 GNYIRK
-320 TIENFNSTI
+320 SIESFNNKVI
-329 VVKTKGM
+329 LKTKGI

-341 VETTIESS
+341 IETNIESS

-355 RKKGLLVLTAG
+355 RKKGLLILTAG
-366 KNVIRFLP
+366 KNVLRFLP
-374 PLTISYEEINE
+374 PLTISYKEIDE
-385 ALEILED
+385 ALEILKD
-392 VLLEVN
+392 ILLEIN

>member
-1 MKINNNNIVSKWQE
+1 MNNNNTISKWNE
-15 YFINTYNQ
+15 YFIDTYNQ
-23 PDFVIDYGEGSC
+23 PNFVIDYGEGSC
-35 FFDTK
+35 FFDTN

-54 SLGYSNNNLKT
+54 SLGYSNSNLKN

-80 YFNGPVLSVGEKIIN
+80 YFNEPVLYSGEKIIN
-95 TSGLDKVYF
+95 SSGMAKVYF

-124 DKYGEGRGT
+124 DKYGNGRGT

-168 KYVEKND
+168 KYIERNN
-175 IEDFKNNIDSTVC
+175 IEDLKNNLDSTVC
-188 AVILEAI
+188 AIILEAI

-203 LEKDYIL
+203 LEKDYVL
-210 ELVKLCKEKD
+210 EIVKICQEKD
-220 IAVIFDE
+220 IVVIFDE
-227 VQCGIARTGKFFGYE
+227 VQCGIGRTGKLFGYE

-248 DIVTIAKGLGA
+248 DIVTVAKGLGA
-259 GIPIGGV
+259 GIPVGGV
-266 LVNEKF
+266 LVNKKL

-301 ISKEGFYKDVLEK
+301 ISKDGFYNEVLEK
-314 GEYIRK
+314 GNYIRK
-320 TIENFNSTI
+320 SIESFNNK
-329 VVKTKGM
+329 VVLKTKGI

-341 VETTIESS
+341 IETNIESS

-355 RKKGLLVLTAG
+355 RKKGLLILTAG
-366 KNVIRFLP
+366 KNVLRFLP
-374 PLTISYEEINE
+374 PLTISYKEMDE
-385 ALEILED
+385 ALEILKD
-392 VLLEVN
+392 ILLEIN

>member
-1 MKINNNNIVSKWQE
+1 MNNDNTISKWNE
-15 YFINTYNQ
+15 YFIDTYNQ
-23 PDFVIDYGEGSC
+23 PNFVIDYGEGSC
-35 FFDTK
+35 FFDTN

-54 SLGYSNNNLKT
+54 SLGYSNSNLKN

-80 YFNGPVLSVGEKIIN
+80 YFNEPVLCSGEKIIN
-95 TSGLDKVYF
+95 SSGMAKVYF

-124 DKYGEGRGT
+124 DKYGNGRGT

-168 KYVEKND
+168 KYVERNN
-175 IEDFKNNIDSTVC
+175 IEDLKNNLDSTVC
-188 AVILEAI
+188 AIILEAI

-203 LEKDYIL
+203 LEKDYVL
-210 ELVKLCKEKD
+210 EIVKICQEKD
-220 IAVIFDE
+220 IVVIFDE
-227 VQCGIARTGKFFGYE
+227 VQCGIGRTGKLFGYE

-248 DIVTIAKGLGA
+248 DIVTVAKGLGA
-259 GIPIGGV
+259 GIPVGGV
-266 LVNEKF
+266 LVNKKL

-301 ISKEGFYKDVLEK
+301 ISKDGFYNEVLEK
-314 GEYIRK
+314 GNYIRK
-320 TIENFNSTI
+320 SIESFNNK
-329 VVKTKGM
+329 VVLKTKGI

-341 VETTIESS
+341 IETNIESS
-349 IIEEKA
+349 IIEEKD
-355 RKKGLLVLTAG
+355 RKKGLLILTAG
-366 KNVIRFLP
+366 KNVLRFLP
-374 PLTISYEEINE
+374 PLTISYKEIDE
-385 ALEILED
+385 ALEILKD
-392 VLLEVN
+392 ILLEIN

>member
-1 MKINNNNIVSKWQE
+1 MNNKNTISKWNE
-15 YFINTYNQ
+15 YFIDTYNQ
-23 PDFVIDYGEGSC
+23 PNFVIDYGEGSC
-35 FFDTK
+35 FFDTN

-54 SLGYSNNNLKT
+54 SLGYSNSNLKN

-80 YFNGPVLSVGEKIIN
+80 YFNEPVLYSGEKIIN
-95 TSGLDKVYF
+95 SSGMAKVYF

-124 DKYGEGRGT
+124 DKYGNGRGT

-168 KYVEKND
+168 KYIERNN
-175 IEDFKNNIDSTVC
+175 IEDLKNNLDSTVC
-188 AVILEAI
+188 AIILEAI

-203 LEKDYIL
+203 LEKDYVL
-210 ELVKLCKEKD
+210 EIVKICQEKD
-220 IAVIFDE
+220 IVVIFDE
-227 VQCGIARTGKFFGYE
+227 VQCGIGRTGKLFGYE

-248 DIVTIAKGLGA
+248 DIVTVAKGLGA
-259 GIPIGGV
+259 GIPVGGV
-266 LVNEKF
+266 LVNKKL

-301 ISKEGFYKDVLEK
+301 ISKDGFYNEVLEK
-314 GEYIRK
+314 GNYIRK
-320 TIENFNSTI
+320 SIESFNNK
-329 VVKTKGM
+329 VVLKTKGI

-341 VETTIESS
+341 IETNIESS

-355 RKKGLLVLTAG
+355 RKKGLLILTAG
-366 KNVIRFLP
+366 KNVLRFLP
-374 PLTISYEEINE
+374 PLTISYKEIDE
-385 ALEILED
+385 ALEILKD
-392 VLLEVN
+392 ILLEIN

>member
-1 MKINNNNIVSKWQE
+1 MNNDNTISKWNE
-15 YFINTYNQ
+15 YFIDTYNQ
-23 PDFVIDYGEGSC
+23 PNFVIDYGEGSC
-35 FFDTK
+35 FFDTN

-54 SLGYSNNNLKT
+54 SLGYSNSNLKN

-80 YFNGPVLSVGEKIIN
+80 YFNEPVLYSGEKIIN
-95 TSGLDKVYF
+95 SSGMAKVYF

-124 DKYGEGRGT
+124 DKYGNGRGT

-168 KYVEKND
+168 KYIERNN
-175 IEDFKNNIDSTVC
+175 IEDLKNNLDSTVC
-188 AVILEAI
+188 AIILEAI

-203 LEKDYIL
+203 LEKDYVL
-210 ELVKLCKEKD
+210 EIVKICQEKD
-220 IAVIFDE
+220 IVVIFDE
-227 VQCGIARTGKFFGYE
+227 VQCGIGRTGKLFGYE

-248 DIVTIAKGLGA
+248 DIVTVAKGLGA
-259 GIPIGGV
+259 GIPVGGV
-266 LVNEKF
+266 LVNKKL

-301 ISKEGFYKDVLEK
+301 ISKDGFYNEVLEK
-314 GEYIRK
+314 GNYIRK
-320 TIENFNSTI
+320 SIESFNNKVI
-329 VVKTKGM
+329 LKTKGI

-341 VETTIESS
+341 IETNIESS

-355 RKKGLLVLTAG
+355 RKKGLLILTAG
-366 KNVIRFLP
+366 KNVLRFLP
-374 PLTISYEEINE
+374 PLTISYKEIDE
-385 ALEILED
+385 ALEILKD
-392 VLLEVN
+392 ILLEIN

>member
-1 MKINNNNIVSKWQE
+1 MNNNNTISKWNE
-15 YFINTYNQ
+15 YFIDTYNQ
-23 PDFVIDYGEGSC
+23 PNFVIDYGEGSC
-35 FFDTK
+35 FFDTN

-54 SLGYSNNNLKT
+54 SLGYSNSNLKN

-80 YFNGPVLSVGEKIIN
+80 YFNEPVLYSGEKIIN
-95 TSGLDKVYF
+95 SSGMAKVYF

-124 DKYGEGRGT
+124 DKYGNGRGN

-168 KYVEKND
+168 KYIERNN
-175 IEDFKNNIDSTVC
+175 IEDLKNNLDSTVC
-188 AVILEAI
+188 AIILEAI

-203 LEKDYIL
+203 LEKDYVL
-210 ELVKLCKEKD
+210 EIVKICQEKD
-220 IAVIFDE
+220 IVVIFDE
-227 VQCGIARTGKFFGYE
+227 VQCGIGRTGKLFGYE

-248 DIVTIAKGLGA
+248 DIVTVAKGLGA
-259 GIPIGGV
+259 GIPVGGV
-266 LVNEKF
+266 LVNKKL

-301 ISKEGFYKDVLEK
+301 ISKDGFYNEVLEK
-314 GEYIRK
+314 GNYIRK
-320 TIENFNSTI
+320 SIESFNNK
-329 VVKTKGM
+329 VVLKTKGI

-341 VETTIESS
+341 IETNIESS

-355 RKKGLLVLTAG
+355 RKKGLLILTAG
-366 KNVIRFLP
+366 KNVLRFLP
-374 PLTISYEEINE
+374 PLTISYKEIDE
-385 ALEILED
+385 ALEILKD
-392 VLLEVN
+392 ILLEIN

>member
-1 MKINNNNIVSKWQE
+1 MNNDNTISKWNE
-15 YFINTYNQ
+15 YFIDTYNQ
-23 PDFVIDYGEGSC
+23 PNFVIDYGEGSC
-35 FFDTK
+35 FFDTN

-54 SLGYSNNNLKT
+54 SLGYSNSNLKN

-80 YFNGPVLSVGEKIIN
+80 YFNEPVLYSGEKIIN
-95 TSGLDKVYF
+95 SSGMAKVYF

-124 DKYGEGRGT
+124 DKYGNGRGT

-160 FYPLPEGF
+160 FYPLPKGF
-168 KYVEKND
+168 KYIERNN
-175 IEDFKNNIDSTVC
+175 IEDLKNNLDSTVC
-188 AVILEAI
+188 AIILEAI

-203 LEKDYIL
+203 LEKDYVL
-210 ELVKLCKEKD
+210 EIVKICQEKD
-220 IAVIFDE
+220 IVVIFDE
-227 VQCGIARTGKFFGYE
+227 VQCGIGRTGKLFGYE

-248 DIVTIAKGLGA
+248 DIVTVAKGLGA
-259 GIPIGGV
+259 GIPVGGV
-266 LVNEKF
+266 LVNKKL

-301 ISKEGFYKDVLEK
+301 ISKDGFYNEVLEK
-314 GEYIRK
+314 GNYIRK
-320 TIENFNSTI
+320 SIESFNNK
-329 VVKTKGM
+329 VVLKTKGI

-341 VETTIESS
+341 IETNIESS

-355 RKKGLLVLTAG
+355 RKKGLLILTAG
-366 KNVIRFLP
+366 KNVLRFLP
-374 PLTISYEEINE
+374 PLTISYKEIDE
-385 ALEILED
+385 ALEILKD
-392 VLLEVN
+392 ILLEIN

>member
-1 MKINNNNIVSKWQE
+1 MNNDNTISKWNE
-15 YFINTYNQ
+15 YFIDTYNQ
-23 PDFVIDYGEGSC
+23 PNFVIDYGEGSC
-35 FFDTK
+35 FFDTN

-54 SLGYSNNNLKT
+54 SLGYSNSNLKN

-80 YFNGPVLSVGEKIIN
+80 YFNEPVLYSGEKIIN
-95 TSGLDKVYF
+95 SSGMAKVYF

-124 DKYGEGRGT
+124 DKYGNGRGT

-168 KYVEKND
+168 KYIERNN
-175 IEDFKNNIDSTVC
+175 IEDLKNNLDSTVC
-188 AVILEAI
+188 AIILEAI

-203 LEKDYIL
+203 LEKDYVL
-210 ELVKLCKEKD
+210 EIVKICQKKD
-220 IAVIFDE
+220 IVVIFDE
-227 VQCGIARTGKFFGYE
+227 VQCGIGRTGKLFGYE

-248 DIVTIAKGLGA
+248 DIVTVAKGLGA
-259 GIPIGGV
+259 GIPVGGV
-266 LVNEKF
+266 LVNKKL

-301 ISKEGFYKDVLEK
+301 ISKDGFYNEVLEK
-314 GEYIRK
+314 GNYIRK
-320 TIENFNSTI
+320 SIESFNNK
-329 VVKTKGM
+329 VVLKTKGI

-341 VETTIESS
+341 IETNIESS

-355 RKKGLLVLTAG
+355 RKKGLLILTAG
-366 KNVIRFLP
+366 KNVLRFLP
-374 PLTISYEEINE
+374 PLTISYKEIDE
-385 ALEILED
+385 ALEILKD
-392 VLLEVN
+392 ILLESN

>member
-1 MKINNNNIVSKWQE
+1 MNNDNTISKWNE
-15 YFINTYNQ
+15 YFIDTYNQ
-23 PDFVIDYGEGSC
+23 PNFVIDYGEGSC
-35 FFDTK
+35 FFDTN

-54 SLGYSNNNLKT
+54 SLGYSNSNLKN

-80 YFNGPVLSVGEKIIN
+80 YFNEPVLYSGEKIIN
-95 TSGLDKVYF
+95 SSGMAKVYF

-124 DKYGEGRGT
+124 DKYGNGRGT

-168 KYVEKND
+168 KYVERNN
-175 IEDFKNNIDSTVC
+175 IEDLKNNLDSTVC
-188 AVILEAI
+188 AIILEAI

-203 LEKDYIL
+203 LEKDYVL
-210 ELVKLCKEKD
+210 EIVKICQEKD
-220 IAVIFDE
+220 IVVIFDE
-227 VQCGIARTGKFFGYE
+227 VQCGIGRTGKLFGYE

-248 DIVTIAKGLGA
+248 DIVTVAKGLGA
-259 GIPIGGV
+259 GIPVGGV
-266 LVNEKF
+266 LVNKKL

-301 ISKEGFYKDVLEK
+301 ISKDGFYNEVLEK
-314 GEYIRK
+314 GNYMRK
-320 TIENFNSTI
+320 SIESFNNK
-329 VVKTKGM
+329 VVLKTKGI

-341 VETTIESS
+341 IETNIESS

-355 RKKGLLVLTAG
+355 RKKGLLILTAG
-366 KNVIRFLP
+366 KNVLRFLP
-374 PLTISYEEINE
+374 PLTISYKEIDE
-385 ALEILED
+385 ALEILKD
-392 VLLEVN
+392 ILLEIN

>member
-1 MKINNNNIVSKWQE
+1 MNNNNTISKWNE
-15 YFINTYNQ
+15 YFIDTYNQ
-23 PDFVIDYGEGSC
+23 PNFVIDYGEGSC
-35 FFDTK
+35 FFDTN

-54 SLGYSNNNLKT
+54 SLGYSNSNLKN

-80 YFNGPVLSVGEKIIN
+80 YFNEPVLYSGEKIIN
-95 TSGLDKVYF
+95 SSGMAKVYF

-124 DKYGEGRGT
+124 DKYGNGRGT

-168 KYVEKND
+168 KYIERNN
-175 IEDFKNNIDSTVC
+175 IEDLKNNLDSTVC
-188 AVILEAI
+188 AIILEAI

-203 LEKDYIL
+203 LEKDYVL
-210 ELVKLCKEKD
+210 EIVKICQEKD
-220 IAVIFDE
+220 IVVIFDE
-227 VQCGIARTGKFFGYE
+227 VQCGIGRTGKLFGYE

-248 DIVTIAKGLGA
+248 DIVTVAKGLGA
-259 GIPIGGV
+259 GIPVGGV
-266 LVNEKF
+266 LVNKKL
-272 SKVLGKGDQGTT
+272 SKVLGKGEQGTT

-301 ISKEGFYKDVLEK
+301 ISKDGFYNEVLEK
-314 GEYIRK
+314 GNYIRK
-320 TIENFNSTI
+320 SIESFNNK
-329 VVKTKGM
+329 VVLKTKGI

-341 VETTIESS
+341 IETNIESS

-355 RKKGLLVLTAG
+355 RKKGLLILTAG
-366 KNVIRFLP
+366 KNVLRFLP
-374 PLTISYEEINE
+374 PLTISYKEIDE
-385 ALEILED
+385 ALEILKD
-392 VLLEVN
+392 ILLEIN

>member
-1 MKINNNNIVSKWQE
+1 MNNDNTISKWNE
-15 YFINTYNQ
+15 YFIDTYNQ
-23 PDFVIDYGEGSC
+23 PNFVIDYGDGSC
-35 FFDTK
+35 FFDTN

-54 SLGYSNNNLKT
+54 SLGYSNSNLKN

-80 YFNGPVLSVGEKIIN
+80 YFNEPVLYSGEKIIN
-95 TSGLDKVYF
+95 SSGMAKVYF

-124 DKYGEGRGT
+124 DKYGNGRGT

-168 KYVEKND
+168 KYIERNN
-175 IEDFKNNIDSTVC
+175 IEDLKNNLDSTVC
-188 AVILEAI
+188 AIILEAI

-203 LEKDYIL
+203 LEKDYVL
-210 ELVKLCKEKD
+210 EIVKICQEKD
-220 IAVIFDE
+220 IVVIFDE
-227 VQCGIARTGKFFGYE
+227 VQCGIGRTGKLFGYE

-248 DIVTIAKGLGA
+248 DIVTVAKGLGA
-259 GIPIGGV
+259 GIPVGGV
-266 LVNEKF
+266 LVNKKL

-301 ISKEGFYKDVLEK
+301 ISKDGFYNEVLEK
-314 GEYIRK
+314 GNYIRK
-320 TIENFNSTI
+320 SIESFNNK
-329 VVKTKGM
+329 VVLKTKGI

-341 VETTIESS
+341 IETNIESS

-355 RKKGLLVLTAG
+355 RKKGLLILTAG
-366 KNVIRFLP
+366 KNVLRFLP
-374 PLTISYEEINE
+374 PLTISYKEIDE
-385 ALEILED
+385 ALEILKD
-392 VLLEVN
+392 ILLEIN

>member
-1 MKINNNNIVSKWQE
+1 MNNDNTISKWNE
-15 YFINTYNQ
+15 YFIDTYNQ
-23 PDFVIDYGEGSC
+23 PNFVIDYGEGSC
-35 FFDTK
+35 FFDTN

-54 SLGYSNNNLKT
+54 SLGYSNSNLKN

-80 YFNGPVLSVGEKIIN
+80 YFNEPVLYSGEKIIN
-95 TSGLDKVYF
+95 SSGMAKVYF

-124 DKYGEGRGT
+124 DKYGNGRGT

-168 KYVEKND
+168 KYIERNN
-175 IEDFKNNIDSTVC
+175 IEDLKNNLDSTVC
-188 AVILEAI
+188 AIILEAI

-203 LEKDYIL
+203 LEKDYVL
-210 ELVKLCKEKD
+210 EIVKICQEED
-220 IAVIFDE
+220 IVVIFDE
-227 VQCGIARTGKFFGYE
+227 VQCGIGRTGKLFGYE

-248 DIVTIAKGLGA
+248 DIVTVAKGLGA
-259 GIPIGGV
+259 GIPVGGV
-266 LVNEKF
+266 LVNKKL

-301 ISKEGFYKDVLEK
+301 ISKDGFYNEVLEK
-314 GEYIRK
+314 GNYIRK
-320 TIENFNSTI
+320 SIESFNNK
-329 VVKTKGM
+329 VVLKTKGI

-341 VETTIESS
+341 IETNIESS

-355 RKKGLLVLTAG
+355 RKKGLLILTAG
-366 KNVIRFLP
+366 KNVLRFLP
-374 PLTISYEEINE
+374 PLTISYKEIDE
-385 ALEILED
+385 ALEILKD
-392 VLLEVN
+392 ILLEIN

>member
-1 MKINNNNIVSKWQE
+1 MNNDNTISKWNE
-15 YFINTYNQ
+15 YFIDTYNQ
-23 PDFVIDYGEGSC
+23 PNFVIDYGEGSC
-35 FFDTK
+35 FFDTN

-54 SLGYSNNNLKT
+54 SLGYSNSNLKN

-80 YFNGPVLSVGEKIIN
+80 YFNEPVLYSGEKIIN
-95 TSGLDKVYF
+95 SSGMAKVYF

-124 DKYGEGRGT
+124 DKYGNGRGT

-168 KYVEKND
+168 KYVERNN
-175 IEDFKNNIDSTVC
+175 IEDLKNNLDSTVC
-188 AVILEAI
+188 AIILEAI

-203 LEKDYIL
+203 LEKDYVL
-210 ELVKLCKEKD
+210 EIVKICQEKD
-220 IAVIFDE
+220 IVVIFDE
-227 VQCGIARTGKFFGYE
+227 VQCGIGRTGKRFGYE

-248 DIVTIAKGLGA
+248 DIVTVAKGLGA
-259 GIPIGGV
+259 GIPVGGV
-266 LVNEKF
+266 LVNKKL

-301 ISKEGFYKDVLEK
+301 ISKDGFYNEVLEK
-314 GEYIRK
+314 GNYIRK
-320 TIENFNSTI
+320 SIESFNNK
-329 VVKTKGM
+329 VVLKTKGI

-341 VETTIESS
+341 IETNIESS

-355 RKKGLLVLTAG
+355 RKKGLLILTAG
-366 KNVIRFLP
+366 KNVLRFLP
-374 PLTISYEEINE
+374 PLTISYKEIDE
-385 ALEILED
+385 ALEILKD
-392 VLLEVN
+392 ILLEIN

>member
-1 MKINNNNIVSKWQE
+1 MNNDNTISKWNE
-15 YFINTYNQ
+15 YFIDTYNQ
-23 PDFVIDYGEGSC
+23 PNFVIDYGEGSC
-35 FFDTK
+35 FFDTN

-54 SLGYSNNNLKT
+54 SLGYSNSNLKN

-80 YFNGPVLSVGEKIIN
+80 YFNEPVLYSGEKIIN
-95 TSGLDKVYF
+95 SSGMAKVYF

-124 DKYGEGRGT
+124 DKYGNGRGT

-152 GMDKYHKY
+152 GIDKYHKY

-168 KYVEKND
+168 KYVERNN
-175 IEDFKNNIDSTVC
+175 IEDLKNNLDSTVC
-188 AVILEAI
+188 AIILEAI

-203 LEKDYIL
+203 LEKDYVL
-210 ELVKLCKEKD
+210 EIVKICQEKD
-220 IAVIFDE
+220 IVVIFDE
-227 VQCGIARTGKFFGYE
+227 VQCGIGRTGKLFGYE

-248 DIVTIAKGLGA
+248 DIVTVAKGLGA
-259 GIPIGGV
+259 GIPVGGV
-266 LVNEKF
+266 LVNKKL

-301 ISKEGFYKDVLEK
+301 ISKDGFYNEVLEK
-314 GEYIRK
+314 GNYIRK
-320 TIENFNSTI
+320 SIESFNNK
-329 VVKTKGM
+329 VVLKTKGI

-341 VETTIESS
+341 IETNIESS

-355 RKKGLLVLTAG
+355 RKKGLLILTAG
-366 KNVIRFLP
+366 KNVLRFLP
-374 PLTISYEEINE
+374 PLTISYKEIDE
-385 ALEILED
+385 ALEILKD
-392 VLLEVN
+392 ILLEIN